1 MAQPEPGLAVADLTV
16 AFRGGSLPV
25 VRGISFRIAPGEA
38 LGLVGESGSGKSLT
52 ARAVLG
58 LMPRGA
64 AVGGRIALG
73 RIELSALP
81 ERERARLRGGK
92 VAMIF
97 QDPMSSLNP
106 VLRVGDAVAQVV
118 ASHGGDPAGAAAR
131 AIELL
136 RLVGIAEP
144 ERRARAFPHEFSGGM
159 RQRIMIAMALAAGPS
174 LLLADEPT
182 TALDVIVQAGILR
195 LVDRLRR
202 ERAMALLFVSHDLA
216 VVAQMCDRIAVL
228 YAGEIVEEGPA
239 EAVLNRPRMP
249 YTIGLLRSLP
259 GPRRT
264 GRLPAIPGLPPAPA
278 EIGRGCA
285 FAPRCPIA
293 AEACRT
299 QPIPLLEAAPGH
311 RARCIRLDAADQVGP
326 ALAAAAASHAAHRAA
341 HAG

>member
-1 MAQPEPGLAVADLTV
+1 MAQAESGLVVEDLAV

-64 AVGGRIALG
+64 AVAGRIALDG
-73 RIELSALP
+73 VELAALP
-81 ERERARLRGGK
+81 ERERARFRGGT

-118 ASHGGDPAGAAAR
+118 ASHGGAAGGASAR
-131 AIELL
+131 AVELL

-239 EAVLNRPRMP
+239 EAVLGRPRMP
-249 YTIGLLRSLP
+249 YTIGLLQSLP

-264 GRLPAIPGLPPAPA
+264 GRLPAIPGLPPGPG
-278 EIGRGCA
+278 EIGPGCA

-293 AEACRT
+293 ADACRT
-299 QPIPLLEAAPGH
+299 QAIPLVEAAAGH
-311 RARCIRLDAADQVGP
+311 RARCIRLGEAHRVGP
-326 ALAAAAASHAAHRAA
+326 ALAAAAASHTGHRAA

>member
-1 MAQPEPGLAVADLTV
+1 MASAEPGLVVEGLSV
-16 AFRGGSLPV
+16 AFGRGSLPV
-25 VRGISFRIAPGEA
+25 VRGISFGIAPGEA

-52 ARAVLG
+52 ARAILG

-64 AVGGRIALG
+64 SVAGRVALDG
-73 RIELSALP
+73 VELSALP
-81 ERERARLRGGK
+81 ERERARLRGGR

-106 VLRVGDAVAQVV
+106 VLRVGDAVAQVI

-144 ERRARAFPHEFSGGM
+144 ERRARAFPHQFSGGM

-239 EAVLNRPRMP
+239 AAVLSTPRMP
-249 YTIGLLRSLP
+249 YTIGLLQSLP
-259 GPRRT
+259 GPRRA
-264 GRLPAIPGLPPAPA
+264 GRLPAIPGLPPAPG
-278 EIGRGCA
+278 EIAPGCA
-285 FAPRCPIA
+285 FAPRCPLA
-293 AEACRT
+293 SEACRAA
-299 QPIPLLEAAPGH
+299 PIPLVALGPGH
-311 RARCIRLDAADQVGP
+311 RARCIKLGEADRVGP
-326 ALAAAAASHAAHRAA
+326 ALAAAAAA
-341 HAG
+341 HAGRRTAHAG